1 MYTVM
6 LIDDEPLILE
16 KLTHLIAWEA
26 HACQIIAALD
36 KSTTALELAREIKP
50 QIIFSDIQMPHL
62 NGLELAQQL
71 QKELPE
77 SLVILISG
85 YNEFAYAQV
94 AISSGVFRYLLKPL
108 TPEALIEVLKE
119 AQQTIALR
127 QAAFSERLRL
137 QALVK
142 ASLPR
147 LQEKFFTDLLQSEL
161 LFPDLQAELDFL
173 ELNLN
178 SSTFGVILISLDNY
192 HELSRNL
199 NTETLQLTKF
209 QLIELLNN
217 ALADQ
222 ASFHY
227 LLFHKPSELVLI
239 CGLTSSQ
246 SEEQLYQTL
255 LELQQAFQA
264 KSSFT
269 FSAGLGSFS
278 PELTAL
284 RTSYQE
290 ALLALE
296 FKVWAGQNALIPYQ
310 DLARSHAGQL
320 LNMPEHDRFT
330 ALLREADLS
339 GAHAYLKKF
348 FTSLQQAKPVLTKN
362 LLHLAVVDL
371 INQLIHT
378 LLEFNAPL
386 EEVFLT
392 EVDPLAWVSQ
402 AETVSQLV
410 SLVETLTQQAI
421 AFIAHYKQDLSKN
434 FVEKA
439 KTYLEKNYQNPEL
452 NLNELAT
459 HVYVSSCYLSHL
471 FRQVTGSTI
480 SEYLNKIRIR
490 ASQRLLKETQLKI
503 YEIAEQVGFN
513 DSHYFGIVFKK
524 TTGLSA
530 LEYRDKVQLDNLL

>member
-1 MYTVM
+1 VYTVM

-36 KSTTALELAREIKP
+36 KSTTALELARKTKP
-50 QIIFSDIQMPHL
+50 QIIFSDIQMPNL
-62 NGLELAQQL
+62 NGLDFAKQIQT
-71 QKELPE
+71 ELPE

-85 YNEFAYAQV
+85 YNEFAYAQA
-94 AISSGVFRYLLKPL
+94 AITSGVFRYLLKPI
-108 TPEALIEVLKE
+108 TPENLIAVLKE
-119 AQQTIALR
+119 AQSTLDLR
-127 QAAFSERLRL
+127 QAALTERIRL
-137 QALVK
+137 QAMVK

-147 LQEKFFTDLLQSEL
+147 LQEKFFTDLLHGEL
-161 LFPDLQAELDFL
+161 LLPDLQAELDFL
-173 ELNLN
+173 EL
-178 SSTFGVILISLDNY
+178 TPCGAAFGVILLSLDNY
-192 HELSRNL
+192 LQLTTTL
-199 NTETLQLTKF
+199 NTETLQVTKF

-217 ALADQ
+217 AIVNQ
-222 ASFHY
+222 TSFQY

-239 CGLTSSQ
+239 CGLATSQ
-246 SEEQLYQTL
+246 TEEQLYQSL
-255 LELQQAFQA
+255 LATQQTFQA
-264 KSSFT
+264 KSGFT

-278 PELTAL
+278 PKLTAL

-296 FKVWAGQNALIPYQ
+296 FKVWAGQNALITYQ
-310 DLARSHAGQL
+310 DLARSRAGQL

-330 ALLREADLS
+330 AFLREADLNH
-339 GAHAYLKKF
+339 AHAYLENF
-348 FTSLQQAKPVLTKN
+348 FVSLKQSEPALSKN

-371 INQLIHT
+371 INQIIHT

-386 EEVFLT
+386 EEVFAT
-392 EVDPLAWVSQ
+392 EVDPLDWVSQ
-402 AETVSQLV
+402 AETLAQLV
-410 SLVETLTQQAI
+410 ILMEQLTQQAI
-421 AFIAHYKQDLSKN
+421 SFIANYKQDLGKN

-439 KTYLEKNYQNPEL
+439 KVYLKKNYSNPEL
-452 NLNELAT
+452 SLNEIAT
-459 HVYVSSCYLSHL
+459 HVYVSACYLSHL

-490 ASQRLLKETQLKI
+490 AGQKLLKETQLKI
-503 YEIAEQVGFN
+503 YEIAELVGFN

-530 LEYRDKVQLDNLL
+530 LEYRDKVQIDNLL

>member
-36 KSTTALELAREIKP
+36 KSTTALELARKTKP
-50 QIIFSDIQMPHL
+50 QIIFSDIQMPNL
-62 NGLELAQQL
+62 NGLDFAKQIQT
-71 QKELPE
+71 ELPE

-85 YNEFAYAQV
+85 YNEFAYAQA
-94 AISSGVFRYLLKPL
+94 AITSGVFRYLLKPI
-108 TPEALIEVLKE
+108 TPENLIAVLKE
-119 AQQTIALR
+119 AQSTLDLR
-127 QAAFSERLRL
+127 QAALTERIRL
-137 QALVK
+137 QAMVK

-147 LQEKFFTDLLQSEL
+147 LQEKFFTDLLHGEL
-161 LFPDLQAELDFL
+161 LLPDLQAELDFL
-173 ELNLN
+173 EL
-178 SSTFGVILISLDNY
+178 TPCGAAFGVILLSLDNY
-192 HELSRNL
+192 LQLTTTL
-199 NTETLQLTKF
+199 NTETLQVTKF

-217 ALADQ
+217 AIVNQ
-222 ASFHY
+222 TSFQY

-239 CGLTSSQ
+239 CGLATSQ
-246 SEEQLYQTL
+246 TEEQLYQSL
-255 LELQQAFQA
+255 LATQQTFQA
-264 KSSFT
+264 KSGFT

-278 PELTAL
+278 PKLTAL

-310 DLARSHAGQL
+310 DLARSRAGQL

-330 ALLREADLS
+330 AFLREADLNH
-339 GAHAYLKKF
+339 AHAYLENF
-348 FTSLQQAKPVLTKN
+348 FVSLKQSEPALSKN

-371 INQLIHT
+371 INQIIHT

-386 EEVFLT
+386 EEVFAT
-392 EVDPLAWVSQ
+392 EVDPLDWVSQ
-402 AETVSQLV
+402 AETLAQLV
-410 SLVETLTQQAI
+410 ILMEQLTQQAI
-421 AFIAHYKQDLSKN
+421 SFIANYKQDLGKN

-439 KTYLEKNYQNPEL
+439 KVYLKKNYSNPEL
-452 NLNELAT
+452 SLNEIAT
-459 HVYVSSCYLSHL
+459 HVYVSACYLSHL

-490 ASQRLLKETQLKI
+490 AGQKLLKETQLKI
-503 YEIAEQVGFN
+503 YEIAELVGFN

-530 LEYRDKVQLDNLL
+530 LEYRDKVQIDNLL